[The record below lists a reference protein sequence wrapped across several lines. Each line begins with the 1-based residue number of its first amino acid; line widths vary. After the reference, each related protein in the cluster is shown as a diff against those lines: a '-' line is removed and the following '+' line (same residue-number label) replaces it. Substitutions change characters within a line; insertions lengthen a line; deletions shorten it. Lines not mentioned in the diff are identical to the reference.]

1 MQLFG
6 EQAHHNADKSGG
18 DDPTPPWDAAPGQ
31 VDQSMADEADQA
43 AGNRAVHSGQQG
55 QHCILQAD
63 VGVRHRAG
71 DCHKT
76 PQHKEQCCADTN
88 GDNGLD
94 AIVVF
99 HNSALL
105 YNITNDPLGT
115 CRKTAWPKDMVSI
128 RPVKTAC
135 QWAKTALCAIWTL
148 PAAVWAH
155 NRQQKAPFC
164 RGKAGY
170 HFANTSLRRQFGKCE
185 LVGVKLRHFACAK
198 TFCRSNIPL
207 GCLLLAQTR
216 TCRSETPP
224 FCLRKN
230 VLSLK
235 HPAGVFVASAN
246 ANLWG

>member
-1 MQLFG
+1 
-6 EQAHHNADKSGG
+6 
-18 DDPTPPWDAAPGQ
+18 
-31 VDQSMADEADQA
+31 
-43 AGNRAVHSGQQG
+43 
-55 QHCILQAD
+55 
-63 VGVRHRAG
+63 
-71 DCHKT
+71 
-76 PQHKEQCCADTN
+76 
-88 GDNGLD
+88 
-94 AIVVF
+94 
-99 HNSALL
+99 
-105 YNITNDPLGT
+105 
-115 CRKTAWPKDMVSI
+115 MVSI

-155 NRQQKAPFC
+155 TRQQKAPFC

-170 HFANTSLRRQFGKCE
+170 HFANTSLRGQFGKCE
-185 LVGVKLRHFACAK
+185 LVGAQPLHFAYAK

-246 ANLWG
+246 ANLSGRSPSILLTQDRSVA

>member
-18 DDPTPPWDAAPGQ
+18 DDPAPPWDAAPGQ

-63 VGVRHRAG
+63 VGVGHRAG

-88 GDNGLD
+88 GDKGLD

-115 CRKTAWPKDMVSI
+115 CRKTA
-128 RPVKTAC
+128 
-135 QWAKTALCAIWTL
+135 
-148 PAAVWAH
+148 
-155 NRQQKAPFC
+155 
-164 RGKAGY
+164 
-170 HFANTSLRRQFGKCE
+170 
-185 LVGVKLRHFACAK
+185 
-198 TFCRSNIPL
+198 
-207 GCLLLAQTR
+207 
-216 TCRSETPP
+216 
-224 FCLRKN
+224 
-230 VLSLK
+230 
-235 HPAGVFVASAN
+235 
-246 ANLWG
+246 